1 MTDDPLPTLKCVIA
15 WSDRRNLCD
24 MVGEVL
30 RSVVASDEVRRLGDD
45 AHIVHTAVTANA
57 LRDQLRDRL
66 EADDGLI
73 VMEFE
78 VWSGYGRGLDAK
90 WLLARGH

>member
-1 MTDDPLPTLKCVIA
+1 MTDQPLPTLKCVIA
-15 WSDRRNLCD
+15 WSNRRNLCETIGD
-24 MVGEVL
+24 LL
-30 RSVVASDEVRRLGDD
+30 RSLVTGDEVRTLGDD
-45 AHIVHTAVTANA
+45 AHIVHTSLAASE
-57 LRDQLRDRL
+57 LRDHLRDHL

-78 VWSGYGRGLDAK
+78 VWSGYGGAIDAK